1 MNAFDYVAPENL
13 QAGLQTL
20 RESTGEEVRPL
31 AGGTDLLPLMKAR
44 IVQPRLL
51 VNLKRLAE
59 LPRGID
65 SDASGIRIGALA
77 TLADVEQHPL
87 LGRDYAVLAQAAGSA
102 ATPQLRNMATV
113 GGTLLQR
120 PRCWYFR
127 SPHFHCWLKGGE
139 TCHARD
145 GENAFH
151 AIFDTGP
158 CQAVHPSDVACALAA
173 LDAAIEIVGSQ
184 GVREVPL
191 HALMAPPAESRR
203 VETTLQADE
212 VVRAVALPPVQ
223 PGVRSIYLKSM
234 DRAAWSFATVSCAAI
249 VHMRADGV
257 EDIRVVLG
265 GVAAIPWPV
274 TLAMQP
280 LLGTRPDE
288 AAIAAAARQ
297 ALADAE
303 PLRMNG
309 YKIPLAEALVRSAVR
324 TLTAPSAENP

>member
-1 MNAFDYVAPENL
+1 
-13 QAGLQTL
+13 
-20 RESTGEEVRPL
+20 
-31 AGGTDLLPLMKAR
+31 
-44 IVQPRLL
+44 
-51 VNLKRLAE
+51 
-59 LPRGID
+59 
-65 SDASGIRIGALA
+65 
-77 TLADVEQHPL
+77 
-87 LGRDYAVLAQAAGSA
+87 
-102 ATPQLRNMATV
+102 
-113 GGTLLQR
+113 
-120 PRCWYFR
+120 
-127 SPHFHCWLKGGE
+127 
-139 TCHARD
+139 
-145 GENAFH
+145 
-151 AIFDTGP
+151 
-158 CQAVHPSDVACALAA
+158 
-173 LDAAIEIVGSQ
+173 
-184 GVREVPL
+184 
-191 HALMAPPAESRR
+191 
-203 VETTLQADE
+203 
-212 VVRAVALPPVQ
+212 
-223 PGVRSIYLKSM
+223 M